1 MKGIIQLHFGNCAT
15 NDKTLRLYNITSEVA
30 MCYCSKTWIM
40 NNRNVQN
47 MEAAKMRFLRP
58 LLGLTILDCQR
69 KSNIHNRSTTDNTVE
84 GSKAHKK
91 DSFDHHLQ

>member
-1 MKGIIQLHFGNCAT
+1 
-15 NDKTLRLYNITSEVA
+15 
-30 MCYCSKTWIM
+30 
-40 NNRNVQN
+40 

-84 GSKAHKK
+84 DLKAHKK
-91 DSFDHHLQ
+91 NPFDHHLK